1 MAASPQY
8 IDELREEVIDLTSTG
23 DWSKAAIDRMRKLD
37 SFVRETQRIS
47 GIQNGKFILF
57 LTYQAESHT
66 FDYFSVYGS
75 YGDGRFLFLERR
87 TCA

>member
-47 GIQNGKFILF
+47 GIQNGKLILF
-57 LTYQAESHT
+57 LDYQPKSH
-66 FDYFSVYGS
+66 
-75 YGDGRFLFLERR
+75 LFGLF
-87 TCA
+87 